1 MKLKKEIGFIGI
13 FSISTGA
20 MISSGIFVLPGIAYA
35 KAGPGVVISYL
46 IAGILALLGILSTIE
61 LSTAMPKAGG
71 DYYFINKTLGPLM
84 GTISGLLGWLALSL
98 KSAFAIFG
106 ISEIIFSLTKWNPL
120 LISLILCSIF
130 AYLNI
135 IGIKESTKFQIL
147 LVGGLISLIV
157 IYIVFGVSQIDL
169 DLFKPFIS
177 KDISSIFITAGFIFI
192 SFGGLLKV
200 SSIAEEVKNPKKN
213 LPLGIIS
220 SVIAVTFLYVMILI
234 VTIGTLEPNK
244 LISSYTPVAD
254 SARIIMGSPGFII
267 ISIASLLAFIT
278 TANAGIMAASRYLLA
293 LGRDDLLPKGISKIS
308 KKFHTPIFSIIIT
321 GVVIYTSLLL
331 PLEGLI
337 KIASTII
344 LSSYV
349 LTNLSVIILRESKM
363 INYQPSFKA
372 PFYPWLQ
379 LFGII
384 IFSYFI
390 FDLGLDAIEVII
402 LFLIG
407 SFLVYFI
414 YGKKKGKR
422 EYALLYL
429 LKRIVDKNLTGENLL
444 ESELKEVLKKR
455 DSMEKGRVS
464 DLIKKSIILD
474 IEGPLEL
481 EQFFNIVSEHIS
493 KKLKLPKEKILKL
506 LFQRQRESDP
516 IISDFAAILH
526 IVIEEN
532 EKLLLIAVR
541 CKEGIRFNKKSAHIK
556 AVFLLNGAM
565 KDKILQLRVLAS
577 IRTLIRQRYFK
588 KKWLQAKSKNR
599 LKAIIL
605 LSKRMDI

>member
-1 MKLKKEIGFIGI
+1 MRLKKEIGFIGI

-20 MISSGIFVLPGIAYA
+20 MISSGIFILPGIAYA
-35 KAGPGVVISYL
+35 KAGPAVVISYL

-106 ISEIIFSLTKWNPL
+106 ISEIIFLLTKWNPL

-135 IGIKESTKFQIL
+135 IGAKESTKFQIL

-308 KKFHTPIFSIIIT
+308 KRFHTPIFSIIIT
-321 GVVIYTSLLL
+321 GVIIYASLLL

-414 YGKKKGKR
+414 YGKRKGKR

-474 IEGPLEL
+474 LEGPLEL

-506 LFQRQRESDP
+506 LLQRQRESKP

-605 LSKRMDI
+605 LSKRIDI